1 MPPRSRKPSAT
12 GADRSATSTKPSRP
26 PCGVGVD
33 EADPAQEERSRVVVA
48 GRVVLEADGEG
59 GGAGCRGEKGE
70 GAEPGAG
77 TGGDQGGGRRRGSV
91 GWTERMTTV
100 SRVIDV
106 RGWDGPEM

>member
-1 MPPRSRKPSAT
+1 MPPRSRTPS

-26 PCGVGVD
+26 PCSVGVEETDPAREEREDLGNGLGVG
-33 EADPAQEERSRVVVA
+33 VA

-59 GGAGCRGEKGE
+59 GGADRHGEEGE
-70 GAEPGAG
+70 G
-77 TGGDQGGGRRRGSV
+77 GGDHGGGRRRGSV